1 MKKVQPA
8 VDAID
13 TRIETLKK
21 EVADFEG
28 RRQRLLVSIGGSS
41 CFRDQPLISRLIDV
55 VFLFFFSILF
65 LLLLPHLVHFIY
77 IFSLYSTYLANLT

>member
-55 VFLFFFSILF
+55 VFLFFFFYSFPSFATPPTTL
-65 LLLLPHLVHFIY
+65 HLH
-77 IFSLYSTYLANLT
+77 IFSFFLV